1 MALSTHTSR
10 LTFVATLVAMTVNG
24 FAQAKTL
31 DGESARVDAP
41 ESDFYTLLNGS
52 SLEVVSGGSVLDV
65 EARSGS
71 SVVVDGGTIQA
82 RGLASGLS
90 LTDGSSARL
99 SNATVTGG
107 SFGATGALAS
117 TMSAT
122 GGSITGQSGVSF
134 ASGSTLD
141 LAGTSVTGTSGV
153 GAFILGSTLNA
164 SQGTTITGATSGI
177 EMRQDRNT
185 AAPEARVN
193 LDGSTVVGQ
202 NGAAIV
208 VRDSGNGNK
217 GTAHILVGNKSQL
230 SGSNG
235 NILEVNRGMTA
246 DFVVDDS
253 ALQGDIVVDA
263 SSNADV
269 TLRNQ
274 ATLTGNMSNV
284 RSLGIDNATWVLS
297 QLQSDGVKDLSLN
310 GGRVV
315 LNTDGTVS
323 GGFKTLTVDSLSG
336 NGVFVMKV
344 DLAESEGDK
353 LVVRNEAN
361 GNHQLSVSSTGSEPK
376 DGAKPQL
383 LVQTGGGSAQF
394 GLQNDVDR
402 GAFVYTLEKGEN
414 DDNWYLVQKVDDGG
428 GPIVTPGA
436 RVVLGLFSAAPTVW
450 YGELS
455 SLRTRMGELR
465 LGQGQGVWMRSYGNR
480 FNTSAGSGVAYQ
492 QSQSGLSVGADGAVP
507 GYDGRWLVGV
517 MGGYSES
524 DLSFSLGS
532 SGEVKSYYVGAY
544 TTWMSDAGYYVDG
557 VIKYSRFD
565 NRGDVIMSDGVRS
578 KGSYDNSG
586 LGASIEVGK
595 HIKLD
600 GGWYVEPFTQLSTLW
615 VGSDSY
621 SLDNGLRARSD
632 GADSVLGKMG
642 AQFGRNVQLE
652 GGATVQSYV
661 KAAAAHEF
669 IKGNKVRVN
678 DNRFSN
684 DLSGTRGEF
693 AVGLAAQVS
702 EVLQLHGEFQ
712 YSNGENIEQPYGVNL
727 GLRYNF

>member
-557 VIKYSRFD
+557 VIKYNRFD

-652 GGATVQSYV
+652 GGATVQPYV

>member
-1 MALSTHTSR
+1 MTLNSHKSHLS
-10 LTFVATLVAMTVNG
+10 FVATLVAMTVNG
-24 FAQAKTL
+24 VAHAKTL
-31 DGESARVDAP
+31 DGESARVDVP
-41 ESDFYTLLNGS
+41 ESEFYLLLNGS
-52 SLEVVSGGSVLDV
+52 RLEVSSSGSILDV
-65 EARSGS
+65 EARNGS
-71 SVVVDGGTIQA
+71 QVVVDGGVIQGRGPA
-82 RGLASGLS
+82 TGLALN
-90 LTDGSSARL
+90 DGSSARL
-99 SNATVTGG
+99 NNATVTGG
-107 SFGATGALAS
+107 TYGASGSSAA

-122 GGSITGQSGVSF
+122 GGSITGQNGLSFSG
-134 ASGSTLD
+134 GSTLD
-141 LAGTSVTGTSGV
+141 LAGTSVTGTGGV
-153 GAFILGSTLNA
+153 GAFVLGSTLNA
-164 SQGTTITGATSGI
+164 SQGTAITGATSGI
-177 EMRQDRNT
+177 EIRQDRNT

-193 LDGSTVVGQ
+193 LDSSTVVGQ

-253 ALQGDIVVDA
+253 TLQGDIVVD
-263 SSNADV
+263 STSNADI

-274 ATLTGNMSNV
+274 ATLTGNMTNV

-297 QLQSDGVKDLSLN
+297 QLQTDGVKDLSLN

-323 GGFKTLTVDSLSG
+323 EGFKTLTVDSLSG

-361 GNHQLSVSSTGSEPK
+361 GNHQLSVSSTGNEPQA
-376 DGAKPQL
+376 GAQPQL

-394 GLQNDVDR
+394 GLEHEVDR
-402 GAFVYTLEKGEN
+402 GAFVYTLEKGET
-414 DDNWYLVQKVDDGG
+414 DDNWYLVQKLADDG
-428 GPIVTPGA
+428 GPIVTPST

-492 QSQSGLSVGADGAVP
+492 QNQSGLSIGADGAVP
-507 GYDGRWLVGV
+507 GHDGRWLVGV

-524 DLSFSLGS
+524 DLNFSLGS
-532 SGEVKSYYVGAY
+532 SGKVKSYYVGAY

-557 VIKYSRFD
+557 VIKYNRFD
-565 NRGDVIMSDGVRS
+565 NRGDVTMSDGVRA

-600 GGWYVEPFTQLSTLW
+600 DGWYVEPFTQLSTLW

-621 SLDNGLRARSD
+621 SLDNGLRARSE
-632 GADSVLGKMG
+632 GADSVLGKLG
-642 AQFGRNVQLE
+642 AQLGRNIQLE
-652 GGATVQSYV
+652 GGATLQPYV
-661 KAAAAHEF
+661 KAASAHEF